1 MPLDA
6 PHAPVLLLDGWIEN
20 LVYPNVLP
28 DLCSIRLFGAGYGVF
43 DVSRW
48 SISVDS
54 TVVDVELV
62 IQFQSF

>member
-20 LVYPNVLP
+20 LVQLNVLP
-28 DLCSIRLFGAGYGVF
+28 DILCSIHLFGADYGVF

-48 SISVDS
+48 SISVGS
-54 TVVDVELV
+54 TVDVELV
-62 IQFQSF
+62 VQGQSF